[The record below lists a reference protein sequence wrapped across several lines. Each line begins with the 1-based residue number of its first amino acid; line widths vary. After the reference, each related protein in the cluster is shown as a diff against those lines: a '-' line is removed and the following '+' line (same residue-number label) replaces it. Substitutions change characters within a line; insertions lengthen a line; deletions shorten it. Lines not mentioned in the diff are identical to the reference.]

1 MFNRETQK
9 NWMKS
14 QVAHSLRG
22 RLRLRVEGLNFL
34 NDEKEEIA
42 QMLANLPGVQ
52 CVQVTPITCG
62 ILLRFDPTATDTSI
76 LCEGVDVTMA
86 RYAMN
91 AYRNRQAGSKPE
103 EPEVSMTTKQL
114 TKRLALNAGAV
125 VLGHTILPGS
135 LLGGAMA
142 SFTSLEALTSL
153 GLTMP
158 MARSAA
164 AGLRRDMRPNAD
176 FLTVTSIVASL
187 LLGTPHSALMILALS
202 DLAELMTSY
211 TIERTRS
218 SIKQMLS
225 VEDGEVWKV
234 LSDGRLEKNADW

>member
-42 QMLANLPGVQ
+42 QMLAKLPGVQ

-91 AYRNRQAGSKPE
+91 AYRTRQAGSRPE

-114 TKRLALNAGAV
+114 TKRLALNAGAAIYV
-125 VLGHTILPGS
+125 
-135 LLGGAMA
+135 
-142 SFTSLEALTSL
+142 
-153 GLTMP
+153 
-158 MARSAA
+158 
-164 AGLRRDMRPNAD
+164 AGLA
-176 FLTVTSIVASL
+176 
-187 LLGTPHSALMILALS
+187 G
-202 DLAELMTSY
+202 
-211 TIERTRS
+211 
-218 SIKQMLS
+218 SIKDGVARAQEAIASGAARDKLDALIRLS
-225 VEDGEVWKV
+225 WRFG
-234 LSDGRLEKNADW
+234 

>member
-142 SFTSLEALTSL
+142 LSL
-153 GLTMP
+153 
-158 MARSAA
+158 
-164 AGLRRDMRPNAD
+164 
-176 FLTVTSIVASL
+176 I
-187 LLGTPHSALMILALS
+187 HI
-202 DLAELMTSY
+202 
-211 TIERTRS
+211 
-218 SIKQMLS
+218 
-225 VEDGEVWKV
+225 
-234 LSDGRLEKNADW
+234 

>member
-91 AYRNRQAGSKPE
+91 AYRNSIQQIVAMREVCHQGE
-103 EPEVSMTTKQL
+103 ETLNLSLDLYKQGL
-114 TKRLALNAGAV
+114 TPFQNVLDALR
-125 VLGHTILPGS
+125 S
-135 LLGGAMA
+135 LLTYENQLVQAQGNSLIQLISLYQALGGGW
-142 SFTSLEALTSL
+142 S
-153 GLTMP
+153 
-158 MARSAA
+158 
-164 AGLRRDMRPNAD
+164 
-176 FLTVTSIVASL
+176 
-187 LLGTPHSALMILALS
+187 
-202 DLAELMTSY
+202 
-211 TIERTRS
+211 
-218 SIKQMLS
+218 
-225 VEDGEVWKV
+225 
-234 LSDGRLEKNADW
+234 GR

>member
-1 MFNRETQK
+1 
-9 NWMKS
+9 
-14 QVAHSLRG
+14 
-22 RLRLRVEGLNFL
+22 
-34 NDEKEEIA
+34 
-42 QMLANLPGVQ
+42 
-52 CVQVTPITCG
+52 
-62 ILLRFDPTATDTSI
+62 
-76 LCEGVDVTMA
+76 
-86 RYAMN
+86 
-91 AYRNRQAGSKPE
+91 
-103 EPEVSMTTKQL
+103 MTTKQL

-234 LSDGRLEKNADW
+234 LSDGRAGENADW

>member
-91 AYRNRQAGSKPE
+91 AYDGKLQVAGSADQSGTDDADGTERGGGSAPRYAPE
-103 EPEVSMTTKQL
+103 RRFPDGYVDCRKSAA
-114 TKRLALNAGAV
+114 RYAAFRPDDSGAV
-125 VLGHTILPGS
+125 
-135 LLGGAMA
+135 
-142 SFTSLEALTSL
+142 
-153 GLTMP
+153 
-158 MARSAA
+158 
-164 AGLRRDMRPNAD
+164 
-176 FLTVTSIVASL
+176 
-187 LLGTPHSALMILALS
+187 
-202 DLAELMTSY
+202 
-211 TIERTRS
+211 
-218 SIKQMLS
+218 
-225 VEDGEVWKV
+225 
-234 LSDGRLEKNADW
+234 

>member
-153 GLTMP
+153 GTDDADGTERGGGSAP
-158 MARSAA
+158 RYAPERRFPDGYVDCRKPAARYAA
-164 AGLRRDMRPNAD
+164 FRPDDSGA
-176 FLTVTSIVASL
+176 V
-187 LLGTPHSALMILALS
+187 
-202 DLAELMTSY
+202 
-211 TIERTRS
+211 
-218 SIKQMLS
+218 
-225 VEDGEVWKV
+225 
-234 LSDGRLEKNADW
+234 

>member
-42 QMLANLPGVQ
+42 QMLAQLPGVQ

-62 ILLRFDPTATDTSI
+62 ILLRFDPTATDTQI

-91 AYRNRQAGSKPE
+91 AYRTRQAGSKPE

-125 VLGHTILPGS
+125 VLGHTILARQSARRCIGKLHVAGS
-135 LLGGAMA
+135 ADQSGTDDADGTERGGGSAPRYA
-142 SFTSLEALTSL
+142 PERRFPD
-153 GLTMP
+153 GYVDC
-158 MARSAA
+158 RKSAA
-164 AGLRRDMRPNAD
+164 RYAAFRAD
-176 FLTVTSIVASL
+176 DSCPL
-187 LLGTPHSALMILALS
+187 
-202 DLAELMTSY
+202 
-211 TIERTRS
+211 
-218 SIKQMLS
+218 
-225 VEDGEVWKV
+225 
-234 LSDGRLEKNADW
+234 

>member
-125 VLGHTILPGS
+125 HDSARQPAWRCDGKFHIAGS
-135 LLGGAMA
+135 ADQSGTDDADGTERGGGSAPRYA
-142 SFTSLEALTSL
+142 PERRFPD
-153 GLTMP
+153 GYVDC
-158 MARSAA
+158 RKSAA
-164 AGLRRDMRPNAD
+164 RYAAFRPDDSGA
-176 FLTVTSIVASL
+176 V
-187 LLGTPHSALMILALS
+187 
-202 DLAELMTSY
+202 
-211 TIERTRS
+211 
-218 SIKQMLS
+218 
-225 VEDGEVWKV
+225 
-234 LSDGRLEKNADW
+234 

>member
-62 ILLRFDPTATDTSI
+62 ILLRFDSTATDTSI

-114 TKRLALNAGAV
+114 TKRLALNAGAGPHDSARQSARRRDGELHV
-125 VLGHTILPGS
+125 AGS
-135 LLGGAMA
+135 ADQFGTDDADGTERGGGSAPRYA
-142 SFTSLEALTSL
+142 PERRFPD
-153 GLTMP
+153 GYVDC
-158 MARSAA
+158 RKSAA
-164 AGLRRDMRPNAD
+164 RYAAFRPDDSGA
-176 FLTVTSIVASL
+176 V
-187 LLGTPHSALMILALS
+187 
-202 DLAELMTSY
+202 
-211 TIERTRS
+211 
-218 SIKQMLS
+218 
-225 VEDGEVWKV
+225 
-234 LSDGRLEKNADW
+234 